1 MFQIAQLGLQV
12 AIGGGILLL
21 MLGALL
27 RARPGSWWDR
37 HRFNAKTSSPEH
49 ASRAERTEQIMA
61 EEHAL
66 SWNAAW
72 RRAGKEI
79 EQGLG
84 DE

>member
-1 MFQIAQLGLQV
+1 MLLFGLV
-12 AIGGGILLL
+12 R
-21 MLGALL
+21 

-37 HRFNAKTSSPEH
+37 DGFNAKTSSSEQ

-61 EEHAL
+61 EEPAL
-66 SWNAAW
+66 SGNKAW
-72 RRAGKEI
+72 RRAGKDI